1 MGKATGFLEYQRMDP
16 KKRAPKERIQDWQE
30 IRLPREP
37 EVIKTQGARCMN
49 CGVPFCNGGV
59 MLNGMVSGCPLHNL
73 IPDWNEL
80 IYKGQWEE
88 AYKRLSRTSP
98 FSEFTSRVCPA
109 PCEGACTEGY
119 IMEPVTINCIEYEI
133 IEKAFSEGWVKPKKG
148 KATGKKVAVIG
159 SGPSGLSAANYLNAV
174 GHDVTVYER
183 SDRPGG
189 LLMYGIPNMKLE
201 KTIVQRRI
209 NLMEESGIQFILNN
223 EVGKDIP
230 AQDLVDHYD
239 AVVLCTGA
247 TKARGINVEG
257 KDLKGVHFAMDFLK
271 ANTQCLLDGKLN
283 EFKRDSFDVLSTHFD
298 CSGLTGLSVGDQF
311 ISAKGKNVIIIG
323 GGDTGTDCVAT
334 SLRHGCKSVHQFEIM
349 PESPVKRVEATNPWP
364 EWPKKL
370 KVDYGQEE
378 AISLYGKDPRHY
390 LINTKKIVG
399 NEQGEVKEVHT
410 VEINWVKDSLGRMVP
425 QEVPGSE
432 KVWEADLVLLAMG
445 FLGPEDTIP
454 NELNLERDSRS
465 NLKAEYEV
473 FETNVE
479 KVFAAGDAR
488 RGQSLVVSALQE
500 GKLAAREVDKY
511 LMGKSNIK

>member
-1 MGKATGFLEYQRMDP
+1 MGKATGFLEYQRIDP
-16 KKRAPKERIQDWQE
+16 KKRAPEERIQDWRE
-30 IRLPREP
+30 IKLPRDP

-59 MLNGMVSGCPLHNL
+59 VLNGMVSGCPLHNL

-88 AYKRLSRTSP
+88 AYRRLSRTSP

-133 IEKAFSEGWVKPKKG
+133 IEKAFAEGWVKPKKG
-148 KATGKKVAVIG
+148 KVTGKRVAVVG
-159 SGPSGLSAANYLNAV
+159 SGPAGLSAANYLNAV
-174 GHDVTVYER
+174 GHEVTVYER
-183 SDRPGG
+183 ADRPGG

-201 KTIVQRRI
+201 KNVVERRI
-209 NLMEESGIQFILNN
+209 NLMKESGIHFVLNT
-223 EVGKDIP
+223 EVGRDIP
-230 AQDLVDHYD
+230 AQDLVNQYD
-239 AVVLCTGA
+239 AVVLCIGA
-247 TKARGINVEG
+247 TKARGLNVEG
-257 KDLKGVHFAMDFLK
+257 CDLKGVHYAVDFLK
-271 ANTQCLLDGKLN
+271 ANTKSLLDSN
-283 EFKRDSFDVLSTHFD
+283 FE
-298 CSGLTGLSVGDQF
+298 GLETMAEKDGQEGGW
-311 ISAKGKNVIIIG
+311 ISAQGKNVIIIG

-334 SLRHGCKSVHQFEIM
+334 SIRHGCKSVHQFEIM
-349 PESPVKRVEATNPWP
+349 PEPPAKRIEATNPWP

-378 AISLYGKDPRHY
+378 AISLYGEDPRHY

-410 VEINWVKDSLGRMVP
+410 VEVHWMKDSSGRMVP
-425 QEVPGSE
+425 QEVPGSK

-445 FLGPEDTIP
+445 FLGPEDAIP
-454 NELNLERDSRS
+454 NELNLERDERS
-465 NLKAEYEV
+465 NLKAEYEE

-511 LMGKSNIK
+511 LMGRSGIR